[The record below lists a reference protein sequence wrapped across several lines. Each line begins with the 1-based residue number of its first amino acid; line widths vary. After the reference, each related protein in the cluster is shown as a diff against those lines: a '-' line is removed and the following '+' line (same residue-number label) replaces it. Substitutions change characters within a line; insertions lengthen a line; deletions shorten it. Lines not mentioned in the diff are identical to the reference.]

1 MTPLVKADKFKSDDK
16 LIAAHA
22 RNEGISFEEARK
34 MLDAEIERETI
45 WVNDKYQ
52 VATHHFEHPTLGP
65 CMHLNIRRRD
75 GKPLF
80 RDWREFQEIKNQ
92 LAGPECEGLEIY
104 PAESR
109 KVDQT
114 NKYHM
119 YCILTPDEKHRI
131 PFGWSER
138 DVAEQAEAKVP
149 NGMRQRPL
157 PTYDPE
163 CRLNKRK

>member
-1 MTPLVKADKFKSDDK
+1 VTPLIKADKFKADDK
-16 LIAAHA
+16 LIEATV
-22 RNEGISFEEARK
+22 RTMGVSFEEARK
-34 MLDAEIERETI
+34 ILNDEIARETI

-52 VATHHFEHPTLGP
+52 IATHTFDHPQLGP
-65 CMHLNIRRRD
+65 CMQINIRRRD
-75 GKPLF
+75 GGVIF
-80 RDWREFQEIKNQ
+80 RDWRDFQAIKNQ

-114 NKYHM
+114 NKYHIW
-119 YCILTPDEKHRI
+119 CILTADDEHRI

-138 DVAEQAEAKVP
+138 DVAEQEKNVP

-157 PTYDPE
+157 PVCDPE
-163 CRLNKRK
+163 SRQHKRK